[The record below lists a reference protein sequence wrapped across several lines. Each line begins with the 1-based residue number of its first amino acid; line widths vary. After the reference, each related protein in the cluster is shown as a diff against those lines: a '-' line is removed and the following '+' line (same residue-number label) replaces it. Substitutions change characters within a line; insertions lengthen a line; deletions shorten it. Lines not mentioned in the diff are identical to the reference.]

1 MYRVFLVKKCFSYK
15 SAQMSNFSRYSKS
28 FSSFQEGFHYLA
40 LVWSMKLKKF
50 SFEKIL
56 SKFIRFVYFLQN
68 KNQVFK
74 KFRLHSKGLFFLKWL
89 QVFLFLA
96 SGSFSF
102 LFVVFQYNNDS
113 ILFCFFEDC
122 NTFSN
127 YTLKFL
133 FSLFCFCLLFKRF
146 TVLQKSFFS
155 SFMIYK
161 IFVFF
166 FVFTQFQHV
175 TKKLF

>member
-1 MYRVFLVKKCFSYK
+1 M
-15 SAQMSNFSRYSKS
+15 Q
-28 FSSFQEGFHYLA
+28 
-40 LVWSMKLKKF
+40 
-50 SFEKIL
+50 KIL
-56 SKFIRFVYFLQN
+56 SKFSGFLFTFCKIKNKFLRNSGFIQGGCFFKNGCRFF
-68 KNQVFK
+68 VF
-74 KFRLHSKGLFFLKWL
+74 SKWVILFF
-89 QVFLFLA
+89 VC
-96 SGSFSF
+96 S
-102 LFVVFQYNNDS
+102 FQYNNDS

-155 SFMIYK
+155 SFLIYK

-175 TKKLF
+175 SKKLF